1 MPRKIDETQ
10 PKPERKLS
18 AKTVP
23 KPQAETV
30 VRSVQD
36 VANEIIDTVRSAVT
50 VQKKPRKPR
59 QPLTDEQKQVLRE
72 RLVKAREAK
81 QAKRNVE

>member
-10 PKPERKLS
+10 PKPERKPS
-18 AKTVP
+18 AKAVP

-50 VQKKPRKPR
+50 VQKKARKPR
-59 QPLTDEQKQVLRE
+59 QPLTEDQKNVLRE
-72 RLVKAREAK
+72 RLVKARLAK
-81 QAKRNVE
+81 QEKRNTD